1 MLSLFSEL
9 ILPGAG
15 ALATFMG
22 AGLYRKVQ
30 YPSPVVWGS
39 MVNGLGPVR
48 AHQVLDYNKEIDNE
62 EPLRGRLGRE
72 AGRQHF
78 KVNWGYLCRGTKN
91 TTLFLQALRFEKLKI
106 KAGKPGLKYDPRET
120 AIVALIAEA
129 TELRWKQIRWQ
140 LALQLRRKL
149 GLKIDRAVFTTLF
162 VFYKNFEREMVALA
176 ETEGTWLKDMLL
188 ERLGLTEWR
197 LIEGGQLDP
206 DEA

>member
-1 MLSLFSEL
+1 MLNLFLEF
-9 ILPGAG
+9 ILPGVGGIVALG
-15 ALATFMG
+15 A
-22 AGLYRKVQ
+22 AGLYRRVQ
-30 YPSPVVWGS
+30 YPSPLVWGS

-72 AGRQHF
+72 AGGQQF

-149 GLKIDRAVFTTLF
+149 GLKIDRTVFTTLF
-162 VFYKNFEREMVALA
+162 VYYKNFERDMVTLA
-176 ETEGTWLKDMLL
+176 ETEGIWLKDMLL